1 MRKELLK
8 RCGLVLMGASALT
21 ACTDSKYDLND
32 IDGTMH
38 LGSGTLT
45 LPASSTDSIYLGNL
59 FDLAADGP
67 IKKIAAPNSSIPG
80 DSIYYLDVEGSA
92 DPTTINIEDI
102 TIKSPTPD
110 AIVADMILSN
120 SGGSAKRKAPQVGT
134 SSAIFQYDIQNDAT
148 YDISTG
154 TTEPINVDV
163 MDIRHIGIDPTV
175 YRLNITLSNELGN
188 IDIIKKLHFDDL
200 RVTLPKGFN
209 VQSCTYK
216 GNPIDVS
223 NAYNGEIII
232 CDESDAEGYDP
243 SGAPLALTLTIDGAT
258 VSDATDVHFSR
269 NTHHANLEGVIQL
282 HGYARVYEDDIDND
296 KLSSRYQAA
305 LEEKYEKEYKED
317 LNADPINTQILI
329 TQLITQKMEALNDGD
344 YDEAINMLLPSIHI
358 YGPSSFSRDFV
369 VNSFS
374 GSLRHEVEK
383 IDDIELND
391 LPDFLEDDEVTLNLR
406 NPQVFLKLF
415 TSLETAITTDI
426 QMIPYKKVGLTKVN
440 MKDENNQDVVISID
454 NIEYDGA
461 SRDTLLLCIA
471 KDTTDIDWPAEYRH
485 LTYRDKIQV
494 ENIGDLIKQVPD
506 LIGIKGKNGSEKLI
520 VNLPNCDDVS
530 INNDYDVEFSYKV
543 FNPLTFGEGFKI
555 VYKDEDTGWDIAD
568 DLKDIDINTLEFTAV
583 ATSNV
588 PLALKLTATPLDAFG
603 NPVNGITVS
612 YKNHDDTNWQTAGLE
627 IPANARDANVRIRIT
642 ATDGSLKNLD
652 GLRYRAD
659 LTGEPSEHEFNALR
673 TKSYLRLYNIRL
685 SIVDGVT
692 IKDE

>member
-8 RCGLVLMGASALT
+8 RCGLVLMGAAALT

-67 IKKIAAPNSSIPG
+67 IKKIADPNSSIPG

-110 AIVADMILSN
+110 AIEADMLLAT
-120 SGGSAKRKAPQVGT
+120 GGNVKGQRKAPQVGDAE
-134 SSAIFQYDIQNDAT
+134 AIFQYDIQNDAT
-148 YDISTG
+148 YDITTST
-154 TTEPINVDV
+154 TDPINDDV
-163 MDIRHIGIDPTV
+163 QDIKHIGIDPVV
-175 YRLNITLSNELGN
+175 YTLSITLSNEQGN

-200 RVTLPKGFN
+200 NVTLPKGFD
-209 VQSCTYK
+209 VQKCTYQGK
-216 GNPIDVS
+216 NIDVS
-223 NAYNGEIII
+223 DAYNGKIII
-232 CDESDAEGYDP
+232 CDKKDIEGYDP
-243 SGAPLALTLTIDGAT
+243 SGEPLVLTLTIDGAT
-258 VSDATDVHFSR
+258 LADTTDVHFFR
-269 NTHHANLEGVIQL
+269 NLQGQKHANLEGNIQL
-282 HGYARVYEDDIDND
+282 HGFARVYESDIDGD
-296 KLSSRYQAA
+296 KLATRYQAA
-305 LEEKYEKEYKED
+305 LENKYQAE
-317 LNADPINTQILI
+317 LITDPIGTAALI
-329 TQLITQKMEALNDGD
+329 GQKMQALSDGN
-344 YDEAINMLLPSIHI
+344 YDEAIAMLLPSIHI
-358 YGPSSFSRDFV
+358 YGPNDFNKDFV
-369 VNSFS
+369 VNAFS
-374 GSLRHEVEK
+374 GALRHEVEK

-426 QMIPYKKVGLTKVN
+426 QMIPYKKVGQTKVN

-494 ENIGDLIKQVPD
+494 ENIGDLIKRVPD

-612 YKNHDDTNWQTAGLE
+612 YKNHDDTNWQAAGLE
-627 IPANARDANVRIRIT
+627 IPANALDANVRIRIT

>member
-8 RCGLVLMGASALT
+8 RCGLMLMGAAALT

-38 LGSGTLT
+38 FGSGTLT

-59 FDLAADGP
+59 FDLATDGP
-67 IKKIAAPNSSIPG
+67 IKKIADPNSSIPG

-110 AIVADMILSN
+110 AIEADMLLAT
-120 SGGSAKRKAPQVGT
+120 GGSAKGQRKAPQVGD
-134 SSAIFQYDIQNDAT
+134 SEAIFQYNIQNDAT
-148 YDISTG
+148 YDVSTS
-154 TTEPINVDV
+154 TTDPINDDV
-163 MDIRHIGIDPTV
+163 QNIKHIGIDPVV
-175 YRLNITLSNELGN
+175 YTLSITLSNEQGN

-200 RVTLPKGFN
+200 NVTLPKGFD
-209 VQSCTYK
+209 VQKCTYK
-216 GNPIDVS
+216 GKNIDVS
-223 NAYNGEIII
+223 DAYNGKIII
-232 CDESDAEGYDP
+232 CDEKDTEGYDP
-243 SGAPLALTLTIDGAT
+243 SGEPLVLTLTIDGAT
-258 VSDATDVHFSR
+258 LADTTDVHFFK
-269 NTHHANLEGVIQL
+269 NLQGQKHANLDGEIQL
-282 HGYARVYEDDIDND
+282 HGFARVYESDIDGD
-296 KLSSRYQAA
+296 KLATRYQAA
-305 LEEKYEKEYKED
+305 LENKYQAE
-317 LNADPINTQILI
+317 LITDPIGTAALI
-329 TQLITQKMEALNDGD
+329 GQKMQDLSDGN
-344 YDEAINMLLPSIHI
+344 YDEAIAMLLPSIHI
-358 YGPSSFSRDFV
+358 YGPNGFNKDFV
-369 VNSFS
+369 VNAFS
-374 GSLRHEVEK
+374 GALRHEVEK

-426 QMIPYKKVGLTKVN
+426 QMIPYKKVGQTKVN

-461 SRDTLLLCIA
+461 SKDTLLLCIA
-471 KDTTDIDWPAEYRH
+471 KDTTDIDWPAEYSH

-494 ENIGDLIKQVPD
+494 ENIGDLIKRVPD

-612 YKNHDDTNWQTAGLE
+612 YKNHDETNWQTTGLE
-627 IPANARDANVRIRIT
+627 IPANALDANVRIRIT

-692 IKDE
+692 IKDK